1 MSGQRILLTGAS
13 GFVGRHLL
21 ADLTAAG
28 FRLRIATR
36 RPVDIS
42 PEVEQVVVGDLAE
55 AIDWT
60 AALAGVDAVVH
71 GAGIAHAGP
80 GIPEERY
87 RRVNTEA
94 TIALARAAQGRV
106 GRFVFLSSIRA
117 QSGPVAPTVLTEADP
132 PRPTDAYGRSKLAAE
147 EALAALDL
155 PWVAL
160 RPVLVYGEGVAGN
173 MGALIRLARSPLPL
187 PFGALHGERSLVA
200 VETLAAAVR
209 HVIALPA
216 ASRCAMIVADPA
228 PVTIPMIITALRAG
242 FGRPPGL
249 LTVPKPV
256 LAGLFQLAGRAESFT
271 RLGSALA
278 ADAAALRRSGFA
290 PLWPTEQ
297 GLRRL
302 GARISGRRIPE

>member
-1 MSGQRILLTGAS
+1 MSGARILLTGAS

-28 FRLRIATR
+28 YRLRVATR
-36 RPVDIS
+36 RRMDLPSGI
-42 PEVEQVVVGDLAE
+42 EQVVVGDLAE
-55 AIDWT
+55 PVDWT
-60 AALAGVDAVVH
+60 TALAGVDAVVH

-94 TIALARAAQGRV
+94 TVALARAAEGRV
-106 GRFVFLSSIRA
+106 SRFVFISSIRA
-117 QSGPVAPTVLTEADP
+117 QSGPVAPTVLTEDDP
-132 PRPTDAYGRSKLAAE
+132 PQPTDAYGRSKLAAE
-147 EALAALDL
+147 QALAELDL

-187 PFGALHGERSLVA
+187 PFGALRGERSLVA
-200 VETLAAAVR
+200 VETLAAAIR
-209 HVIALPA
+209 HVIELPEA
-216 ASRCAMIVADPA
+216 PRRAMIVADPA
-228 PVTIPMIITALRAG
+228 PVTIPTIITALRAG
-242 FGRPPGL
+242 LGRPPGL
-249 LTVPKPV
+249 VSVPAPV
-256 LAGLFQLAGRAESFT
+256 LAGLFRLAGRSASFT

-278 ADAAALRRSGFA
+278 ADAAALRRCGFA
-290 PLWPTEQ
+290 PPWPTEE

-302 GARISGRRIPE
+302 GARLCGPRIRE

>member
-1 MSGQRILLTGAS
+1 MSNARILLTGAS

-21 ADLTAAG
+21 ADLAAAG
-28 FRLRIATR
+28 YRLRVATR
-36 RPVDIS
+36 RRMDVPPGI
-42 PEVEQVVVGDLAE
+42 EQVVVGDLAE
-55 AIDWT
+55 PVDWT
-60 AALAGVDAVVH
+60 TALAGVDAVVH

-94 TIALARAAQGRV
+94 TVALARAAERRV
-106 GRFVFLSSIRA
+106 NRFVFISSIRA

-132 PRPTDAYGRSKLAAE
+132 PQPTDPYGRSKLAAE
-147 EALAALDL
+147 EALAELDL

-187 PFGALHGERSLVA
+187 PFGALRGERSLVA
-200 VETLAAAVR
+200 VETLAAAIR
-209 HVIALPA
+209 HVIALPEA
-216 ASRCAMIVADPA
+216 PCRAMIVADPA
-228 PVTIPMIITALRAG
+228 PVTIPTIITALRAG
-242 FGRPPGL
+242 FGRPSGL
-249 LTVPKPV
+249 LSVPQPV
-256 LAGLFQLAGRAESFT
+256 LAGLFRLAGRSESFT

-278 ADAAALRRSGFA
+278 ADAAALRRCGFA
-290 PLWPTEQ
+290 PPWPTEE

-302 GARISGRRIPE
+302 GARLSGPRIRE